1 MLLLAVQLTAY
12 ADRDGGGM
20 ISGKII
26 SDGKQPVSFATVML
40 KGTAH
45 GAHTD
50 SRGIYHITAPAGRY
64 SLVVSAVGYKTIER
78 EVTVKAGLRQQ
89 IDFNIKEDAIQLA
102 EVSVVS
108 AGVSRVKNSAYN
120 AVAVDTKDMLNTT
133 KTLSEAL
140 TKTPGLKL
148 RESGGVGSDMNL
160 MLDGFSGKHVKIFI
174 DGVPQE
180 GVGSSFGLNNI
191 PVSFADRI
199 EVYKGVVPVGFG
211 TDAIGGVINIVTNR
225 KRRRWFVDASYSYGS
240 FNTHKSYI
248 NFGQTFG
255 NGLTYEINAFQ
266 NYSDNSYHVD
276 APVFDFGSQSI
287 DLKDFTVLND
297 STTPII
303 TRQSWQNSGLP
314 ARAGP
319 TG

>member
-89 IDFNIKEDAIQLA
+89 IDFNIKKDAIQLA

-160 MLDGFSGKHVKIFI
+160 MLDGFSG
-174 DGVPQE
+174 
-180 GVGSSFGLNNI
+180 
-191 PVSFADRI
+191 A
-199 EVYKGVVPVGFG
+199 
-211 TDAIGGVINIVTNR
+211 R
-225 KRRRWFVDASYSYGS
+225 KDIHRRRAAG
-240 FNTHKSYI
+240 
-248 NFGQTFG
+248 GR
-255 NGLTYEINAFQ
+255 
-266 NYSDNSYHVD
+266 
-276 APVFDFGSQSI
+276 
-287 DLKDFTVLND
+287 
-297 STTPII
+297 
-303 TRQSWQNSGLP
+303 RQLVRP
-314 ARAGP
+314 
-319 TG
+319 

>member
-1 MLLLAVQLTAY
+1 MKANRLKFVIIFILLSVQLAVSAQSAGSGT
-12 ADRDGGGM
+12 
-20 ISGKII
+20 ISGRIT
-26 SDGKQPVSFATVML
+26 SSGGEAVSYATVRL
-40 KGTAH
+40 KGTACA
-45 GAHTD
+45 AHTD
-50 SRGIYHITAPAGRY
+50 IEGIYQIKAPAGRY
-64 SLVVSAVGYKTIER
+64 SLVASAVGHKTVERNVSIE
-78 EVTVKAGLRQQ
+78 AGGSQH
-89 IDFNIKEDAIQLA
+89 IDIRMKEDAIQLD

-120 AVAVDTKDMLNTT
+120 AVAVDTRDMLNTT

-140 TKTPGLKL
+140 AKTPGLKL

-199 EVYKGVVPVGFG
+199 EVYKGVVPVAFG
-211 TDAIGGVINIVTNR
+211 TDAIGGVVNIVTNR

-248 NFGQTFG
+248 T
-255 NGLTYEINAFQ
+255 
-266 NYSDNSYHVD
+266 S
-276 APVFDFGSQSI
+276 
-287 DLKDFTVLND
+287 
-297 STTPII
+297 
-303 TRQSWQNSGLP
+303 
-314 ARAGP
+314 ARASA
-319 TG
+319 TALHTR